1 MARRRLGF
9 IVVVLAI
16 AALLAWWAARNN
28 YFRTLVA
35 PSVRL
40 TLVSFAD
47 LPRWRDS
54 DPRPALAA
62 FARSC
67 AVLIK
72 KAPNSAM
79 GGIGYAGTVDDWLP
93 ACRALPHAE
102 VSAARARRFFESWA
116 EPVAVSIGDELDGT
130 FTGYYEP
137 EIHASRARHG
147 AFQTPVYGTPDS
159 LLTVDLGQFRDDLAG
174 QHITGCAQGHK
185 LLRCPSRGAIDAG
198 GIRQAKILFYAD
210 DPISVF
216 FLHIQG
222 SGRVR
227 FDDGSAER
235 VAYDAQNGEPY
246 TPIGRTLIAE
256 GALPAEGMS
265 MQVLRRWLS
274 EHPNDARRVMETD
287 KSFIFFREAPIG
299 DDMLGSDGSEGVP
312 LTPEASLAV
321 DMRIH
326 PLGAPVFVA
335 ATRPDAALGRTD
347 HDFDQLLVAQDSG
360 GAIKGA
366 VRGDV
371 FWGFGSE
378 AEAIAGR
385 MKSTGKL
392 YVLLPKQ
399 LAMRLGTAKD
409 FAAP

>member
-1 MARRRLGF
+1 MARRRLVFIF
-9 IVVVLAI
+9 IVVAI
-16 AALLAWWAARNN
+16 AALLAWWAVRQN

-35 PSVRL
+35 APVRL
-40 TLVSFAD
+40 TPVSFAD

-67 AVLIK
+67 AVLVNK
-72 KAPNSAM
+72 PPSAAM
-79 GGIGYAGTVDDWLP
+79 GGIGYAGMVSDWLP
-93 ACRALPHAE
+93 ACRALPHSQA
-102 VSAARARRFFESWA
+102 SAARARRFFESWA
-116 EPVAVSIGDELDGT
+116 VPVAVSAGDELDGT

-137 EIHASRARHG
+137 EIHASRTAHG
-147 AFQTPVYGTPDS
+147 AFETPVYATPDN

-174 QHITGCAQGHK
+174 QHITGCANGHK
-185 LLRCPSRGAIDAG
+185 LLRCPSRGQIDANG
-198 GIRQAKILFYAD
+198 MKQAKVLFYAD

-227 FDDGSAER
+227 LDDGSVER
-235 VAYDAQNGEPY
+235 VAYDAQNGEAY

-256 GALPAEGMS
+256 GALPADGMS

-274 EHPNDARRVMETD
+274 EHPNDAHRVMETD

-299 DDMLGSDGSEGVP
+299 DDTLGSNGSEGVP
-312 LTPEASLAV
+312 LTPGASLAV

-326 PLGAPVFVA
+326 PLGAPIFVA
-335 ATRPDAALGRTD
+335 AMRPDAQLGKSD
-347 HDFDQLLVAQDSG
+347 HDFDQLMVAQDSG

-371 FWGFGSE
+371 FWGFGPD

-385 MKSTGKL
+385 MKSSGKL

-399 LAMRLGTAKD
+399 LAAELGPSKD